1 MRTPLAHTA
10 LSTALLIAVS
20 GCSLAPTYKVPT
32 IEVPASWHEGDT
44 SWHRA
49 APADNLQRGAWW
61 KAFGDATLDKLE
73 GQLESGNLT
82 LAIAASRYDQALAF
96 QAQVHS
102 ATLPDVGVSGS
113 ADNSRQSDNRPL
125 RGNGQ
130 PNEYDAND
138 LHLGAGY
145 ELDFWGKVR
154 NEVAQ
159 ATAQA
164 QASGADLAT
173 ARLSLQARLADLY
186 FQLRDLD
193 VQADILVQ
201 TLKGYDQA
209 LTTTRNRVHEGI
221 DSGLAEARARTQLA
235 DARAQADENDA
246 QRALTEHAI
255 AVLVGQSPSSF
266 RISPETATPS
276 LPPVPSSVPSSIL
289 QRRPDVAAAE
299 RRTFAANAG
308 IGVTRAA
315 FFPDFS
321 LTALAGFQNTG
332 TNPFFAYGNRL
343 WAVGPALSLSLFDGG
358 LRRARERA
366 ARDEFDQASSQYKL
380 TVLNAFQEVEDNLA
394 LLDRLGREAT
404 NEQEAVAAAAESQ
417 RIAQNRYDEGVVNYL
432 EVVTAQSAFLQAKR
446 SAATIDTRRLQ
457 ASVNLVR
464 ALGGGWDASELAQ
477 R

>member
-1 MRTPLAHTA
+1 MRIPRLARTA
-10 LSTALLIAVS
+10 LATALVIAVS

-32 IEVPASWHEGDT
+32 VDVPASWHEGDT

-61 KAFGDATLDKLE
+61 NSFGDATLDRLE
-73 GQLESGNLT
+73 GQLESGDLT

-96 QAQVHS
+96 QAQVRS

-138 LHLGAGY
+138 LHMGASY

-173 ARLSLQARLADLY
+173 ARLSLHARLADLY

-193 VQADILVQ
+193 VQADILAQ
-201 TLKGYDQA
+201 TLKGYNQA

-235 DARAQADENDA
+235 DARAQADEND
-246 QRALTEHAI
+246 
-255 AVLVGQSPSSF
+255 PS
-266 RISPETATPS
+266 ATDRTRH
-276 LPPVPSSVPSSIL
+276 
-289 QRRPDVAAAE
+289 RRPGGPIAKQL
-299 RRTFAANAG
+299 
-308 IGVTRAA
+308 
-315 FFPDFS
+315 PH
-321 LTALAGFQNTG
+321 TG
-332 TNPFFAYGNRL
+332 
-343 WAVGPALSLSLFDGG
+343 
-358 LRRARERA
+358 
-366 ARDEFDQASSQYKL
+366 
-380 TVLNAFQEVEDNLA
+380 
-394 LLDRLGREAT
+394 
-404 NEQEAVAAAAESQ
+404 
-417 RIAQNRYDEGVVNYL
+417 
-432 EVVTAQSAFLQAKR
+432 
-446 SAATIDTRRLQ
+446 
-457 ASVNLVR
+457 
-464 ALGGGWDASELAQ
+464 
-477 R
+477 